1 MSLQVKLFERPTMKR
16 LETAL
21 NKFLIDNDV
30 VMVDHHVWVDRSVG
44 MRDYDIPKE
53 TYRAAIWYES
63 VSDVLK
69 ESNCGKS
76 NV

>member
-21 NKFLIDNDV
+21 NKFLTDSDI
-30 VMVDHHVWVDRSVG
+30 VMVDHHVWVDRSVDK
-44 MRDYDIPKE
+44 RDRPTE

>member
-21 NKFLIDNDV
+21 NKFYTDEDKVVIDQRIWIDQSF
-30 VMVDHHVWVDRSVG
+30 DK
-44 MRDYDIPKE
+44 RDYDIPTE

-69 ESNCGKS
+69 KSNCGKS
-76 NV
+76 NT

>member
-1 MSLQVKLFERPTMKR
+1 MTLKVKLFEKPTMKR

-21 NKFLIDNDV
+21 NKFLTDNDV
-30 VMVDHHVWVDRSVG
+30 VMVHHHVWVDRSVDK
-44 MRDYDIPKE
+44 RDCPTE

-69 ESNCGKS
+69 ESSCGKS
-76 NV
+76 NT

>member
-21 NKFLIDNDV
+21 NKFLTDSDI
-30 VMVDHHVWVDRSVG
+30 VMVDHHVWVDRSVDKFY
-44 MRDYDIPKE
+44 RPTE

-76 NV
+76 NA

>member
-21 NKFLIDNDV
+21 NKFLTDNDV
-30 VMVDHHVWVDRSVG
+30 VMVDHHVWVDRSV
-44 MRDYDIPKE
+44 DNFNNPTE

-76 NV
+76 NT

>member
-21 NKFLIDNDV
+21 NKFYTDKDIVVIDQRIWIDTRV
-30 VMVDHHVWVDRSVG
+30 FPIQGEV
-44 MRDYDIPKE
+44 
-53 TYRAAIWYES
+53 YRAAIWYES
-63 VSDVLK
+63 VSDVLM

-76 NV
+76 NT

>member
-21 NKFLIDNDV
+21 NKFLTDSDV
-30 VMVDHHVWVDRSVG
+30 VMVDHHVWVDRSV
-44 MRDYDIPKE
+44 DKFECPTE

-76 NV
+76 NT

>member
-21 NKFLIDNDV
+21 NKFLTDNDI
-30 VMVDHHVWVDRSVG
+30 VMGDHHVWEDRSV
-44 MRDYDIPKE
+44 DNFNNPTE

>member
-1 MSLQVKLFERPTMKR
+1 MTLKVKLFEKPTMKR

-30 VMVDHHVWVDRSVG
+30 VMVDHHVWVDRSVDK
-44 MRDYDIPKE
+44 RDCPTE

-63 VSDVLK
+63 VSEVLK

-76 NV
+76 NM

>member
-21 NKFLIDNDV
+21 NKFYTDKDKVVIDQRI
-30 VMVDHHVWVDRSVG
+30 WVDRSVDK
-44 MRDYDIPKE
+44 RDCPTE

-76 NV
+76 NT

>member
-1 MSLQVKLFERPTMKR
+1 MTLKVKLFEKPTMKR

-44 MRDYDIPKE
+44 MRDYDIPTE

-63 VSDVLK
+63 ISDVLK

-76 NV
+76 NT

>member
-21 NKFLIDNDV
+21 NKFLTDSDV
-30 VMVDHHVWVDRSVG
+30 VMVDHHVWVDRSV
-44 MRDYDIPKE
+44 DNFNNPTE

-69 ESNCGKS
+69 KSNCGKS
-76 NV
+76 NT

>member
-1 MSLQVKLFERPTMKR
+1 MTLKVKLFERPTMKR

-21 NKFLIDNDV
+21 CKFLIDNDV
-30 VMVDHHVWVDRSVG
+30 VVVDHRIWVNRSV
-44 MRDYDIPKE
+44 DKFDCPTE

>member
-44 MRDYDIPKE
+44 VREYDIKE

-76 NV
+76 NT

>member
-21 NKFLIDNDV
+21 NKFLTDNDV

-44 MRDYDIPKE
+44 MRKYDIPTE

-76 NV
+76 ST

>member
-1 MSLQVKLFERPTMKR
+1 MSLQVKLFEKPTLKR

-21 NKFLIDNDV
+21 NKFLTDSDI
-30 VMVDHHVWVDRSVG
+30 VMVDHHVWVDRSVDK
-44 MRDYDIPKE
+44 RDCHTE

-69 ESNCGKS
+69 ESNSK
-76 NV
+76 